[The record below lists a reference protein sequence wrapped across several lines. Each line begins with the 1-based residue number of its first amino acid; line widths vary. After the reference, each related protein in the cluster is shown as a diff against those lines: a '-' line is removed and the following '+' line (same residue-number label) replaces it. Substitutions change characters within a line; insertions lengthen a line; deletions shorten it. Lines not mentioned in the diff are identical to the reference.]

1 VSAPTDMEL
10 MLFHDG
16 ELEEPRRA
24 EVAAWLEQ
32 SQVGRAKVAGV
43 SLGGELLRESAL
55 VRAASFDIADAV
67 MAATKR
73 QNGAGETI
81 AADGASGAKVIPIK
95 SKTAPKAAPQEE
107 SGKDGGRLLLPLT
120 AIAAAAAAALF
131 YWGRTEPAK
140 QHEVAKNV
148 PTETAPSVQP
158 LPPTPAPAPTELEP
172 FAKAEEPEPGVRVA
186 SVNFGSRQG
195 SVFIVGD
202 ESLGPTTAVVWVTE
216 E

>member
-1 VSAPTDMEL
+1 MEL

-32 SQVGRAKVAGV
+32 SRVGRSKIAGV
-43 SLGGELLRESAL
+43 ALGGELLREGAL
-55 VRAASFDIADAV
+55 ARAATFDIADAV

-73 QNGAGETI
+73 ENGT
-81 AADGASGAKVIPIK
+81 AAAPDEKAIDESAARAKVIPIK
-95 SKTAPKAAPQEE
+95 SKTAPKAAPHEE

-120 AIAAAAAAALF
+120 AVAAAAAAALF
-131 YWGRTEPAK
+131 LWGRTEPAK
-140 QHEVAKNV
+140 QPEVAKTDTV
-148 PTETAPSVQP
+148 QAPSVQP
-158 LPPTPAPAPTELEP
+158 LPPTPVPAPTEIEP
-172 FAKAEEPEPGVRVA
+172 FAKAVDEELGVQVA

-195 SVFIVGD
+195 SVFYVGD
-202 ESLGPTTAVVWVTE
+202 EAQGPTTAVVWVTE

>member
-1 VSAPTDMEL
+1 MTAPTDMEL

-32 SQVGRAKVAGV
+32 SDVGKAKVAGL
-43 SLGGELLRESAL
+43 SFGGELVRESAL
-55 VRAASFDIADAV
+55 ARAASFDITDAV
-67 MAATKR
+67 MAKAKSE
-73 QNGAGETI
+73 NGKADAVGEQ
-81 AADGASGAKVIPIK
+81 AAKVTPIK
-95 SKTAPKAAPQEE
+95 SKAAPKAAPEDA

-120 AIAAAAAAALF
+120 ALAAAAAAALF
-131 YWGRTEPAK
+131 LWGRSEPK
-140 QHEVAKNV
+140 QVEVAKTE
-148 PTETAPSVQP
+148 PTETAPVQP

-172 FAKAEEPEPGVRVA
+172 FAKADIEDLGVQVA

-202 ESLGPTTAVVWVTE
+202 ESQGPTTAVVWVTE